1 MASDLQPKRS
11 LALQPSLAVTTAKTV
26 IGEEV
31 AIPPGVDQLVVQAIM
46 TYGSSG
52 TAIKVYVQT
61 SLDNGVT
68 WVDVICITFATT
80 TATKVSAVRK
90 AIALAASYTPTDGT
104 LGDDSI
110 KDGLFGDRM
119 RTKTVSTG
127 TYADSTTVEVQA
139 VLN

>member
-90 AIALAASYTPTDGT
+90 ANRAGGLLHADGRHPRRR
-104 LGDDSI
+104 LHQGRPVRRPDADEDRLHRHVRGLDD
-110 KDGLFGDRM
+110 R
-119 RTKTVSTG
+119 
-127 TYADSTTVEVQA
+127 
-139 VLN
+139 